1 MDIPQKIFKSYDIRG
16 VYPEELNE
24 DYAVPIIKAIYQ
36 VVQSQLQTKKPLQF
50 AVGRDMRL
58 SSPAIFEA
66 ISKTLIE
73 LGAEVIDLGIVS
85 TPTFYYAV
93 FKNQFDGGVQI
104 TASHN
109 PGQYNGIKIVRKSP
123 TGLVKIGK
131 STGMD
136 DIKTL
141 SLRGAKDYTAQ
152 TSELCLSPSAKRKK
166 NGFKTGTITQKSG
179 VVVEEVENALRI
191 AGNPKLNAYK
201 VVADAANALGALYIE
216 ELFKT
221 IPGEL
226 IKMNFE
232 LDGTFPAHQ
241 ADPLQKETL
250 VDLQKKV
257 IEEGA
262 DIGLAPDGDG
272 DRLFFIDEKGEIVP
286 PSIITAIVARELL
299 KKHKGATVLGDI
311 RYIMTPKKIVEELGG
326 TFVITK
332 VGHSFITEKLHETG
346 GVFAGESSS
355 HYFFKETGNA
365 ESQIPMIL
373 IILKVMTQENKKL
386 SEIVNSLKRSHESGE
401 YNFEV
406 KNAKEVMEA
415 MKKEFPEGEVSE
427 LDGVSISYADWRV
440 SLRSSN
446 TEPLLRLNVEVEL
459 GGDIE
464 GTKNK
469 MIDLIKKHAVFE
481 ENTSH

>member
-1 MDIPQKIFKSYDIRG
+1 MSNVPPEKIFKSYDIRG
-16 VYPEELNE
+16 IYPEELNE
-24 DYAVPIIKAIYQ
+24 DYAVSIIKAIYK
-36 VVQSQLQTKKPLQF
+36 VVQSQLQTEKPLKF

-73 LGAEVIDLGIVS
+73 LGAEVVDLGIVS

-93 FKNQFDGGVQI
+93 FKNKFDGGVQI

-109 PGQYNGIKIVRKSP
+109 PGQYNGIKIVRIAP

-136 DIKTL
+136 DIKKL
-141 SLRGAKDYTAQ
+141 AIEGV
-152 TSELCLSPSAKRKK
+152 ESPKVD
-166 NGFKTGTITQKSG
+166 GGTITKMED
-179 VVVEEVENALRI
+179 VVIEEVENALKI
-191 AGNPKLNAYK
+191 AGHTEINKYK

-216 ELFKT
+216 ELFKH

-262 DIGLAPDGDG
+262 DVGLAPDGDG
-272 DRLFFIDEKGEIVP
+272 DRLFFIDERGEIVP

-311 RYIMTPKKIVEELGG
+311 RYVMTPKKIVEELGG

-373 IILKVMTQENKKL
+373 IILKVMTEEGKKL
-386 SEIVNSLKRSHESGE
+386 SEIVDSLKRSHESGE

-406 KNAKEVMEA
+406 KNAKEIMEA
-415 MKKEFPEGEVSE
+415 VKKEFPEGEVSE
-427 LDGVSISYADWRV
+427 LDGVSISFADWRL

-446 TEPLLRLNVEVEL
+446 TEPLLRLNIEVEL
-459 GGDIE
+459 DGDIE
-464 GTKNK
+464 EKKEK
-469 MIDLIKKHAVFE
+469 MFGLIKKHAIFAKE
-481 ENTSH
+481 TSH

>member
-1 MDIPQKIFKSYDIRG
+1 MNKRPPENIFKSYDIRG
-16 VYPEELNE
+16 IYPEELNE
-24 DYAVPIIKAIYQ
+24 DFAVPITKAIYKLI
-36 VVQSQLQTKKPLQF
+36 SDQLVSRKPLTI

-58 SSPAIFEA
+58 SSPAIFDA
-66 ISKTLIE
+66 VSKTLEE
-73 LGAEVIDLGIVS
+73 LGAMVIDLGIVS

-93 FKNQFDGGVQI
+93 FKNKYDGGLQI

-109 PGQYNGIKIVRKSP
+109 PKQYNGIKIVRISP

-136 DIKTL
+136 DIKKMAIEGI
-141 SLRGAKDYTAQ
+141 SL
-152 TSELCLSPSAKRKK
+152 PSI
-166 NGFKTGTITQKSG
+166 NSGTITEKLG
-179 VVVEEVENALRI
+179 VVVEEVQNALRI
-191 AGNPKLNAYK
+191 AGNPELNKYK

-216 ELFKT
+216 ELFKH

-226 IKMNFE
+226 IKMNFR
-232 LDGTFPAHQ
+232 LDGTFPVHQ

-250 VDLQKKV
+250 VDLQKRV
-257 IEEGA
+257 IEEKA
-262 DIGLAPDGDG
+262 DLGLAPDGDG

-286 PSIITAIVARELL
+286 PSIITAIVAREIL

-373 IILKVMTQENKKL
+373 LILKVMTEEKKKL
-386 SEIVNSLKRSHESGE
+386 SEIVDLLRRSHESGE
-401 YNFEV
+401 FNFEV

-415 MKKEFPEGEVSE
+415 MKKEFPKGEISE
-427 LDGVSISYADWRV
+427 LDGVSISFADWRL

-459 GGDIE
+459 GGNIKE
-464 GTKNK
+464 IKEK
-469 MIDLIKKHAVFE
+469 MIGLIKKHAVFE
-481 ENTSH
+481 DLPK

>member
-1 MDIPQKIFKSYDIRG
+1 MDQATPPEKIFKSYDIRG
-16 VYPEELNE
+16 VYPEEINQQ
-24 DYAVPIIKAIYQ
+24 YAVPITRAIYKL
-36 VVQSQLQTKKPLQF
+36 LQTQLETDKSLII

-66 ISKTLIE
+66 VSKTLVE
-73 LGAEVIDLGIVS
+73 LGAQVIDLGIVS

-93 FKNQFDGGVQI
+93 FKGGLHGGLQI

-109 PGQYNGIKIVRKSP
+109 PKQYNGIKIVRISP

-136 DIKTL
+136 DIKKMAIEGVDL
-141 SLRGAKDYTAQ
+141 ASVDGG
-152 TSELCLSPSAKRKK
+152 S
-166 NGFKTGTITQKSG
+166 ITKQEG
-179 VVVEEVENALRI
+179 VVVEEVQNALRI

-216 ELFKT
+216 ELFKH
-221 IPGEL
+221 IPGDL

-232 LDGTFPAHQ
+232 LDGTFPSHQ

-250 VDLQKKV
+250 IDLQKKV
-257 IEEGA
+257 VSEKA
-262 DIGLAPDGDG
+262 DLGLAPDGDG
-272 DRLFFIDEKGEIVP
+272 DRLFFIDERGEIVP

-299 KKHKGATVLGDI
+299 KKHKGATILGDI

-326 TFVITK
+326 TFVVTK

-373 IILKVMTQENKKL
+373 IILKVMSEEGKKL
-386 SEIVNSLKRSHESGE
+386 SQIVESLRRSHESGE
-401 YNFEV
+401 FNFEV

-415 MKKEFPEGEVSE
+415 MKNEFPEGEVSE
-427 LDGVSISYADWRV
+427 LDGVSISSADWRM

-459 GGDIE
+459 DGDLE
-464 GTKNK
+464 GVKNK
-469 MIDLIKKHAVFE
+469 MIGLIKKHAVFE
-481 ENTSH
+481 K

>member
-1 MDIPQKIFKSYDIRG
+1 MDKRIPPEKIFKSYDIRG
-16 VYPEELNE
+16 IYPQEINE
-24 DYAVPIIKAIYQ
+24 QFAVPITRAIYKVIQ
-36 VVQSQLQTKKPLQF
+36 NQLNTEKELTI

-58 SSPAIFEA
+58 SSPAIFKSV
-66 ISKTLIE
+66 SKTLVE

-85 TPTFYYAV
+85 TPTFYFAV

-109 PGQYNGIKIVRKSP
+109 PGEYNGLKIVRKSP

-136 DIKTL
+136 DIKKISIEGVDL
-141 SLRGAKDYTAQ
+141 PNIEGGS
-152 TSELCLSPSAKRKK
+152 
-166 NGFKTGTITQKSG
+166 ITQKLG
-179 VVVEEVENALRI
+179 VVKEEVENALKI
-191 AGNPKLNAYK
+191 AGNPKLNKYNI
-201 VVADAANALGALYIE
+201 VADAANALGALYIE
-216 ELFKT
+216 ELFNH

-257 IEEGA
+257 VEEGA
-262 DIGLAPDGDG
+262 DLGLAPDGDG

-286 PSIITAIVARELL
+286 PSIITGIVARELL

-311 RYIMTPKKIVEELGG
+311 RYVMTPKKIVEELGG

-332 VGHSFITEKLHETG
+332 VGHSFITEKMHETG
-346 GVFAGESSS
+346 AVFAGESSA

-365 ESQIPMIL
+365 ESQLPMIL
-373 IILKVMTQENKKL
+373 TILKVMTEEGKKL
-386 SEIVNSLKRSHESGE
+386 SEVVDDLRRSHESGE
-401 YNFEV
+401 FNFRV
-406 KNAKEVMEA
+406 KNAPEIMEI
-415 MKKEFPEGEVSE
+415 MKKEFSNGEVND
-427 LDGVSISYADWRV
+427 LDGIAITYADWRL

-446 TEPLLRLNVEVEL
+446 TEPLLRLNIEV
-459 GGDIE
+459 DIE
-464 GTKNK
+464 GEVEEKK
-469 MIDLIKKHAVFE
+469 KKVMQLIEKHAVFE
-481 ENTSH
+481 QGYKSH

>member
-1 MDIPQKIFKSYDIRG
+1 MDKVTPPEKIFKSYDIRG
-16 VYPEELNE
+16 IYPQEINEEF
-24 DYAVPIIKAIYQ
+24 AVPITRAIYKVIQ
-36 VVQSQLQTKKPLQF
+36 NQLNTEKELTI

-58 SSPAIFEA
+58 SSPAIFESV
-66 ISKTLIE
+66 SKTLIE

-85 TPTFYYAV
+85 TPTFYFAV
-93 FKNQFDGGVQI
+93 FKNGYNGGIQI

-109 PGQYNGIKIVRKSP
+109 PGEYNGLKIVRKSP

-136 DIKTL
+136 DIKRL
-141 SLRGAKDYTAQ
+141 AIEGADIPKTAGG
-152 TSELCLSPSAKRKK
+152 S
-166 NGFKTGTITQKSG
+166 ITKMEG
-179 VVVEEVENALRI
+179 VVVEEVENALNI
-191 AGNPKLNAYK
+191 AGNPKLNSYK

-216 ELFKT
+216 ELFNH

-257 IEEGA
+257 VEEGA
-262 DIGLAPDGDG
+262 DLGLAPDGDG

-286 PSIITAIVARELL
+286 PSIITGIVAREVL
-299 KKHKGATVLGDI
+299 KKHKGATILGDI

-346 GVFAGESSS
+346 GVFAGESSA

-373 IILKVMTQENKKL
+373 LVLKVMTQEGRKL
-386 SEIVNSLKRSHESGE
+386 SEIVKSLQRSHESGE
-401 YNFEV
+401 FNFEV
-406 KNAKEVMEA
+406 KNAKEIMEA
-415 MKKEFPEGEVSE
+415 MKEEFPEGEVSE
-427 LDGVSISYADWRV
+427 LDGVSISSADWRV

-469 MIDLIKKHAVFE
+469 MIGLIKKHAVFE
-481 ENTSH
+481 DLSK